1 MPVTPTTVV
10 TGDAT
15 ITADSGVFR
24 QSGSASQTLIVL
36 GDGNSLSAATNDSN
50 ADTLEVY
57 GNFNVLRAGS
67 GADILNAY
75 GEANTLIGGA
85 GSGQMLYA
93 AGNNALMVGGTGR
106 NQSLTADGND
116 AVLIAQGSGSTLLA
130 NGNNALLVAGLNGS
144 HSLTVNGNDAELIG
158 GAGANTLTAFGNNN
172 VLVVAGCD
180 VYKIAGSAYSCGP
193 TTIRTAAQYRQK
205 ADWVVDRQLD
215 QVPEIEMPGEPSGC
229 YSYYSSGCGSYSV
242 SYLMQWS
249 ANYQNYDFDRCSR
262 NAPQQ
267 SLYLEGND
275 GILIGGGDGANT
287 ITAMGNNNLLVAG
300 DRGTQTLTLDG
311 NDGTVIGGGDHGVL
325 TVNGNGA
332 TMQAGDYGLQE
343 LTLNG
348 NDGTMIGGGK
358 HDILTANGNGNFLI
372 AGVSGVHFL
381 TVNGNDNRLVGGG
394 GTNLL
399 TANGNNDVIEAG
411 WGTNYLVNTGF
422 EGTYQVELGDGRTTI
437 MNGMEGNGEANTLE
451 FMAGI
456 DSDELWFRRS
466 GDDLRIDVMGTR
478 QTVTVDDWFAAAHH
492 ELAAIR
498 TADGGVLDNHE
509 VDQLVQAMASFS
521 AGHPGYDV
529 GASHHV
535 QAPNDAGLQ
544 GVLAAVWQA

>member
-10 TGDAT
+10 TGDAV
-15 ITADSGVFR
+15 ITADNSAFR
-24 QSGSASQTLIVL
+24 QSGPGPQTLIVL
-36 GDGNSLSAATNDSN
+36 GDGNALTASNDT
-50 ADTLEVY
+50 AVDTLEVY
-57 GNFNVLRAGS
+57 GDLNVLRGGG

-85 GSGQMLYA
+85 GNGQLLYA
-93 AGNNALMVGGTGR
+93 AGNNSLLVGGTGR

-130 NGNNALLVAGLNGS
+130 NGNNALLVAGLNGT

-158 GAGANTLTAFGNNN
+158 GAGANILTAFGNNN
-172 VLVVAGCD
+172 LLVVAGCD

-193 TTIRTAAQYRQK
+193 TPIRTAAQYRQR
-205 ADWVVDRQLD
+205 ADIVIDRQLAD
-215 QVPEIEMPGEPSGC
+215 VPEIEMPEEPSGC
-229 YSYYSSGCGSYSV
+229 GSHYSSGCGSYSV

-249 ANYQNYDFDRCSR
+249 ARYQDYDFDRCSR
-262 NAPQQ
+262 TAPQQ

-275 GILIGGGDGANT
+275 GILIGGGGGSNT

-300 DRGTQTLTLDG
+300 DKGTQTLTLDG
-311 NDGTVIGGGDHGVL
+311 NDGTMIGGGSHGVL

-348 NDGTMIGGGK
+348 NDGTMIGGGQ
-358 HDILTANGNGNFLI
+358 HDILVGNGNGNFLV
-372 AGVSGVHFL
+372 AGASGVHFL

-399 TANGNNDVIEAG
+399 TANGNYDVIEAG
-411 WGTNYLVNTGF
+411 WGTNYLLNTGF

-437 MNGMEGNGEANTLE
+437 MNGMEGNETANTLE

-456 DSDELWFRRS
+456 DSDELWFRRQ

-478 QTVTVDDWFAAAHH
+478 QSVTVDDWFAAAHR

-498 TADGGVLDNHE
+498 TADGGVLDNGE
-509 VDQLVQAMASFS
+509 VDLLVQAMASFT
-521 AGHPGYDV
+521 AGHAGYDG
-529 GASHHV
+529 GASNHH
-535 QAPNDAGLQ
+535 QAPDDAGLQ